1 MGRARG
7 AGGRAHKSVLPNCAM
22 PESSEPSMPG
32 LRTEDDEV
40 QFGSRAA
47 LHPADNQTELPRIT

>member
-1 MGRARG
+1 
-7 AGGRAHKSVLPNCAM
+7 
-22 PESSEPSMPG
+22 MPG

-47 LHPADNQTELPRIT
+47 LHTRQTDDNQTELPRID